1 MFFPFLVEICLC
13 EWWPRLGVGC
23 SNEAGLMIIGGPG
36 HGRGAERGRGGLP
49 YGGGGKRKIWIA
61 SLFRSDRPRS
71 LESSLWAHCSVEQKI
86 IELHF
91 SGMPLNN
98 CWQPANH
105 TNATVSQRFMGPATM
120 HCVFR
125 DPGPFRDPFDF
136 LGSYLL
142 VRFLIFSVLAQ
153 IMWRMTIQSV
163 CLQQWVIL
171 VLFIIDLSIICI
183 GSLFNQKLGPYW
195 VPISKLS
202 SGPFKFWT
210 QCDGFYDLH
219 SHVPHQTLFPFF
231 GPLPYRRPCK

>member
-1 MFFPFLVEICLC
+1 
-13 EWWPRLGVGC
+13 
-23 SNEAGLMIIGGPG
+23 
-36 HGRGAERGRGGLP
+36 
-49 YGGGGKRKIWIA
+49 
-61 SLFRSDRPRS
+61 
-71 LESSLWAHCSVEQKI
+71 
-86 IELHF
+86 
-91 SGMPLNN
+91 MPLNN

-231 GPLPYRRPCK
+231 GPPSLQTSL